1 MITLSSLSHSPKSA
15 DCYAF
20 DEETLH
26 IRMRSAKDE
35 IEKVILW
42 IGDPYRWAE
51 GGLDGGNLGGS
62 DAHGWVGGQ
71 EVEMRIEA
79 VTQRY
84 EHWFAEFTPPKK
96 RARYG
101 FIVISKD
108 GKEKIL
114 YGERKCVDL
123 TNPVSAE
130 VELSNLSNFYC
141 FPYIN
146 PKDVLKTPG
155 WVENTVWYQIFPER
169 FANGRPEI
177 SPEGVEPWGSTP
189 TNDNFMGGDL
199 WGVIDHL
206 DYLQDLGINGLYF
219 CPVFTANASH
229 KYDTVDYYNVDPHFG
244 GNEAFKALVK
254 EAHKRDM
261 RVMLDAVFNHIGDK
275 SPLWLDVVKNG
286 ENSKYADWFWI
297 NEFPVYPDAPREE
310 WDHENFTYETF
321 ANVIEMPKLNTENP
335 ECRAYLL
342 DVAKYWVEEF
352 DIDGWR
358 LDVANEVDH
367 DFWRDFRRV
376 VKGVNPDCYIL
387 GEIWHEG
394 MAWVRGDQYDSLM
407 NYPLTQAITDY
418 LAQDLCSKQ
427 DFIYDVSRSYISYPQ
442 NVNRSMFNLLDSHD
456 TSRIWTLCGGNENK
470 AKLAYLFMFT
480 QVGSPCIYYGGEI
493 GLSGKKGMGSEAHRK
508 CMEWDVNK
516 QNLELRAF
524 IQDLIRLRRTYPEL
538 NSPELT
544 WIDVDHESCI
554 SYQRGRVLIT
564 MNNSN
569 EEVSVTMGGAQLVLK
584 PYGYHIEIKRD

>member
-1 MITLSSLSHSPKSA
+1 MITLSSLVHVPKSA
-15 DCYAF
+15 DCYAN
-20 DEETLH
+20 DEKTLH
-26 IRMRSAKDE
+26 VRMRSAKDE

-42 IGDPYRWAE
+42 IGDPYRWDE

-62 DAHGWVGGQ
+62 EAHGWSGGQ
-71 EVEMRIEA
+71 EIEMHVEA

-84 EHWFAEFTPPKK
+84 EHWFAEFTPPKR

-108 GKEKIL
+108 GTEKIL

-123 TNPVSAE
+123 TDPALAE
-130 VELSNLSNFYC
+130 LELSNLSNFYC

-146 PKDVLKTPG
+146 PKDVLKTPK
-155 WVENTVWYQIFPER
+155 WVEDTVWYQIFPER
-169 FANGRPEI
+169 FANGRPDI
-177 SPEGVEPWGSTP
+177 SPAGVEPWGSTP
-189 TNDNFMGGDL
+189 TSDNFMGGDL
-199 WGVIDHL
+199 WGVIEHL
-206 DYLQDLGINGLYF
+206 DYLKDLGINGLYL

-244 GNEAFKALVK
+244 GNVAFKALVK
-254 EAHKRDM
+254 EAHKRGIK
-261 RVMLDAVFNHIGDK
+261 VMLDAVFNHVGDQF
-275 SPLWLDVVKNG
+275 PIWLDVVKNG
-286 ENSKYADWFWI
+286 QDSKYADWFWI
-297 NEFPVYPDAPREE
+297 NEFPVYPDTPKEE
-310 WDHENFTYETF
+310 WDRENFTYETF

-342 DVAKYWVEEF
+342 DVARHWVEEF

-376 VKGVNPDCYIL
+376 VKTAKPDCYIL

-418 LAQDLCSKQ
+418 LAQDLCTKQ
-427 DFIYDVSRSYISYPQ
+427 DFIDDVSRSYVAYPH
-442 NVNRSMFNLLDSHD
+442 NVNKSMFNLLDSHD
-456 TSRIWTLCGGNENK
+456 TSRILTLCEGNEEK

-480 QVGSPCIYYGGEI
+480 QVGSPCIYYGDEI
-493 GLSGKKGMGSEAHRK
+493 GLTGRKGMGSEAHRA
-508 CMEWDVNK
+508 CMEWDVSK
-516 QNLELRAF
+516 QNLGLKGF
-524 IQDLIRLRRTYPEL
+524 IQELIQLRRSNPEF
-538 NSPELT
+538 NDPELT
-544 WIDVDHESCI
+544 WVEVDNSTCV
-554 SYQRGRVLIT
+554 SYQRGEVVIT
-564 MNNSN
+564 MNNSSHIAN
-569 EEVSVTMGGAQLVLK
+569 VQVKGVDLILQ
-584 PYGYHIEIKRD
+584 PYGYHIDI